1 MRRRKQARSG
11 GPIIKAYQHMDSRL
25 EAFLAPLI
33 PFAEEM
39 KHWHG
44 APLRL
49 SCYLTDAT
57 PPRQYVSSAR
67 AIVVKGDQVLLVQDQ
82 VGTHITPG
90 GRLEPDETPEIAL
103 RREVLEETGWSL
115 STVRPIGV
123 LHFAHTRAA
132 PENWPHPYPD
142 FLQVVYASSPNE
154 YCSELKQEDEYVLGS
169 EFVSIETVRQMP
181 LDSGQH
187 AFLAA
192 AI

>member
-1 MRRRKQARSG
+1 
-11 GPIIKAYQHMDSRL
+11 MDSRL
-25 EAFLAPLI
+25 EAFLAPLV

-39 KHWHG
+39 KTWHG

-57 PPRQYVSSAR
+57 PPRQFVSSAR
-67 AIVVKGDQVLLVQDQ
+67 AILVKGGQVLVVQDP

-90 GRLEPDETPEIAL
+90 GRLEPDETPERAL

-115 STVRPIGV
+115 SAVRPIGV

-132 PENWPHPYPD
+132 PESWPHLYPD

-154 YCSELKQEDEYVLGS
+154 YCPELMQEDEHVLGS
-169 EFVSIETVRQMP
+169 EFVSIDTVRQIP
-181 LDSGQH
+181 VDTGQH
-187 AFLAA
+187 VFLAA